1 VAGAARDEASMN
13 LEVDA
18 IDALHSLGV
27 ATDLRNHFRW
37 GHAFIGATGSAP
49 GSAQEQASGMGVAQL
64 AVGLPI
70 TAPQV
75 AAALVEA
82 TIVK

>member
-1 VAGAARDEASMN
+1 MN
-13 LEVDA
+13 LDGDA

-37 GHAFIGATGSAP
+37 GHAFIGSAGSAP
-49 GSAQEQASGMGVAQL
+49 GSAHEQASGLSVAQV
-64 AVGLPI
+64 AAGLPI

-75 AAALVEA
+75 AAVLVEA